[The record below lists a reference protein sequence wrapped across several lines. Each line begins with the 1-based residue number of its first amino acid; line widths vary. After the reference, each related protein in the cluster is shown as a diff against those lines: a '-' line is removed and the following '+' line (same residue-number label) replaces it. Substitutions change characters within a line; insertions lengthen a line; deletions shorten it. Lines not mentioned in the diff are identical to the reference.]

1 MGSAT
6 TPKKSPPA
14 SDWMVRQWE
23 IDEEEEEEG
32 MSILEQD
39 AEMVETME
47 MFGLFLVCDADS
59 CMQGELA
66 CFLSMYVLI

>member
-1 MGSAT
+1 
-6 TPKKSPPA
+6 
-14 SDWMVRQWE
+14 
-23 IDEEEEEEG
+23 